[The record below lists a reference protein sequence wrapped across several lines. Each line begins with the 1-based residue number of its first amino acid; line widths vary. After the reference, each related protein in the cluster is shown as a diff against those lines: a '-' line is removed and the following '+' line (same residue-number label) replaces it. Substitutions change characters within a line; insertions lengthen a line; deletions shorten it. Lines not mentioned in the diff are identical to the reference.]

1 MSTGG
6 VLRIQVEPDLK
17 FMKQDYNL
25 IAHNNSIA
33 AGDVLFRVVPNDP
46 QPLRPAFVHRSFT
59 DQYLKVL
66 VLGPTKAENDSN
78 NKKVE
83 IAGFAGNP
91 MRISESEIDAV
102 RIDGQKQVIALVS
115 GTIDVTV
122 KGRVHIAQYIV
133 WGYDAPTGPTR
144 LCLKACP
151 GNSDCGKRVGRCLQV
166 KSEHKD
172 NSGKPDPDKLY
183 TVNMQIILT

>member
-1 MSTGG
+1 M
-6 VLRIQVEPDLK
+6 
-17 FMKQDYNL
+17 
-25 IAHNNSIA
+25 
-33 AGDVLFRVVPNDP
+33 VPNDP
-46 QPLRPAFVHRSFT
+46 QPLRPAHVHRSFT

-66 VLGPTKAENDSN
+66 VVGPNDADNEEAER
-78 NKKVE
+78 KPE

-91 MRISESEIDAV
+91 MRISETEIDDM

-115 GTIDVTV
+115 GKIDVTV
-122 KGRVHIAQYIV
+122 KGRVHTAQYIV
-133 WGYDAPTGPTR
+133 WGYDAATGPTR

-172 NSGKPDPDKLY
+172 NSGKPDQENLY
-183 TVNMQIILT
+183 TVNMRIILT